1 MAHIRNNCL
10 KENSLQVEINQQC
23 QDISNLSGNDC
34 CDEMIDGIDNLENK
48 IDVVDDKIDSLM
60 IQSEECCDTINDKLD
75 SLNNK
80 IKPVIVNQIKY
91 VDRIVYKPVRTIVY
105 KTEFVYKLV
114 PVEKE
119 KIKDS
124 KTEISGGS
132 VIRRIETPKGVDPC
146 LDYERALKLDIE
158 CARAK
163 WEKDRNRK
171 SSYPNAKFNQ
181 YDWLKYSTK
190 PNIFK
195 PKCWKDTYN
204 KVMLEVFNIP
214 IPRK

>member
-10 KENSLQVEINQQC
+10 KENTLQVEINQQC
-23 QDISNLSGNDC
+23 QDISLISGNDC
-34 CDEMIDGIDNLENK
+34 CDELIDGIDNISNQIEQVDNK
-48 IDVVDDKIDSLM
+48 IDDLSN
-60 IQSEECCDTINDKLD
+60 QSEICCDTINDKLD
-75 SLNNK
+75 ILNRK
-80 IKPVIVNQIKY
+80 LKPVVITQIRY
-91 VDRIVYKPVRTIVY
+91 VDRFVYKPVRTIVY

-114 PVEKE
+114 PIEKE

-146 LDYERALKLDIE
+146 LDYERALKIDIE
-158 CARAK
+158 CSRVR
-163 WEKDRNRK
+163 WQKDKHKRL
-171 SSYPNAKFNQ
+171 YPNTKFNQ